1 MNKEEF
7 ERLVKQCMDSGWFTS
22 EENARRY
29 VERYCSCKRNPTT
42 TEQVCT
48 VMPKKV
54 DDVIEK
60 WNLESDVIENSEE
73 GNKEPEAK
81 SSGLKWLY

>member
-29 VERYCSCKRNPTT
+29 VERYC
-42 TEQVCT
+42 
-48 VMPKKV
+48 MPKKV
-54 DDVIEK
+54 EDVVEQ
-60 WNLESDVIENSEE
+60 WNLESDVFDNSKE
-73 GNKEPEAK
+73 GNKEPEEK

>member
-29 VERYCSCKRNPTT
+29 VERYC
-42 TEQVCT
+42 
-48 VMPKKV
+48 MPKKV

-60 WNLESDVIENSEE
+60 WNLESDVIENSKE